1 MCRFMFLGSTALI
14 TIKKKSILNK
24 SIHHNV
30 CKKQVS
36 HRYHAKR
43 RAIKDSNRLQCSYTT
58 VMHVSST
65 INYIS
70 AISLSW
76 HCTARPEGEKNK
88 K

>member
-1 MCRFMFLGSTALI
+1 MSIHVSRQHCFDHD
-14 TIKKKSILNK
+14 KKKEHLEQINTSQCVQK
-24 SIHHNV
+24 A
-30 CKKQVS
+30 VS
-36 HRYHAKR
+36 HRYPAKR